1 MLCSSKNLTDWQF
14 ETILA
19 ANSTGKIGTMWECPD
34 FFGLEDK
41 HVLIC
46 SPQSMKADKYEFHN
60 GHNSVYFLGDYDK
73 EIMYLSRKSRT
84 HLTMAWTF
92 MHRRLHCFRTDAA

>member
-1 MLCSSKNLTDWQF
+1 
-14 ETILA
+14 
-19 ANSTGKIGTMWECPD
+19 MWECPD

-73 EIMYLSRKSRT
+73 ENHVFIKEEPHTLDYGMDFYAATDYTASGRT
-84 HLTMAWTF
+84 PRDDCLDEVVGCMC
-92 MHRRLHCFRTDAA
+92 RS